1 MVKIHFNTTKEFEGL
16 FKKQTI
22 QVTRAIIVGIEEAMQ
37 NNLKS
42 ALLFE
47 ISFAE
52 VDMHYE
58 ISLPLSQ
65 WQQALEHCLDHLHK
79 VELSDEQID
88 CWKLLEAVKVW

>member
-1 MVKIHFNTTKEFEGL
+1 MIKIHFNTTDEFEGL
-16 FKKQTI
+16 FKSQTI
-22 QVTRAIIVGIEEAMQ
+22 QVTRAIISGIEKAMQ
-37 NNLKS
+37 SNLRS

-58 ISLPLSQ
+58 ISLPFSQ
-65 WQQALEHCLDHLHK
+65 WQQALEHSLDHLHK

>member
-1 MVKIHFNTTKEFEGL
+1 MVKIHFNTTEEFEGL

-22 QVTRAIIVGIEEAMQ
+22 QVTRAIISGIEKAMQ
-37 NNLKS
+37 KNLRS
-42 ALLFE
+42 ALLFD

-58 ISLPLSQ
+58 ISLPFSQ

-79 VELSDEQID
+79 DSLSNEQID
-88 CWKLLEAVKVW
+88 CWQLLEAVKVW